1 VNGVLK
7 KMSIVLLA
15 IVVLG
20 CLIFIAAKT
29 PGLKQNYGL
38 GKIALIHV
46 DGVIIGGR
54 GQSGLFSEHGGTD
67 NIIRQL
73 HDARDDE
80 SVKAIVLRINSPGG
94 SVAATQEV
102 GEEIQKVR
110 ATGKIVVASMG
121 DIAASGGYWL
131 AVMTDKI
138 YANSTTLTGSIGVYM
153 PYANWQELFQKIGI
167 HQEKIKSGI
176 HKDILSPDRPM
187 TEEERKIIQ
196 AIVDQMYDQFV
207 DVVADGRKMDRQT
220 VRQLADGRIYTGIQA
235 KELGLVDDLG
245 NLYDAIDGAAKMA
258 GITGKV
264 QLKEYDKMNP
274 FSMFWGANE
283 KIDFSML
290 IPTQLRQTLPLTTP
304 LAMPARWGE

>member
-1 VNGVLK
+1 MVK
-7 KMSIVLLA
+7 KLSVVLLA

-20 CLIFIAAKT
+20 CLVFI
-29 PGLKQNYGL
+29 PVSGPSLKQNYGSA
-38 GKIALIHV
+38 KVAVIHV
-46 DGVIIGGR
+46 DGVIMGGR
-54 GQSGLFSEHGGTD
+54 GQSGLLNEQGGTD

-80 SVKAIVLRINSPGG
+80 AVKAIVLRINSPGG

-102 GEEIQKVR
+102 GEEIQKIR
-110 ATGKIVVASMG
+110 AAGKIVVASMG

-131 AVMTDKI
+131 AVMTDRI

-167 HQEKIKSGI
+167 RQEKIKSGI

-196 AIVDQMYDQFV
+196 TIVDQMYDQFV
-207 DVVADGRKMDRQT
+207 DVVAAGRKMDRQN

-235 KELGLVDDLG
+235 RDLGLVDDLG

-274 FSMFWGANE
+274 FSVFWGAKE
-283 KIDFSML
+283 TIDFSMF
-290 IPTQLRQTLPLTTP
+290 IPTQLRQTMPLTTP

>member
-1 VNGVLK
+1 VLK
-7 KMSIVLLA
+7 KISIVFLA

-20 CLIFIAAKT
+20 CLIFIATKT

-38 GKIALIHV
+38 GKIAVIHV

-54 GQSGLFSEHGGTD
+54 GQTGLLSEHGGTD
-67 NIIRQL
+67 SIIRQL

-110 ATGKIVVASMG
+110 AAGKIIVASMG

-196 AIVDQMYDQFV
+196 TIVDQMYDQFV
-207 DVVADGRKMDRQT
+207 DVVADGRKMDRHM

-274 FSMFWGANE
+274 FSALWGANE
-283 KIDFSML
+283 KIDFSMF

>member
-54 GQSGLFSEHGGTD
+54 GQSGLLSEHGGTD